1 MRNGSICLQ
10 TMREDVM
17 ITRDMTCR
25 IWDKASLPKDDNS
38 GRDHGTGFVI
48 EKKGNEPLWMRLRQF

>member
-1 MRNGSICLQ
+1 
-10 TMREDVM
+10 M
-17 ITRDMTCR
+17 ITRDMTDR

-38 GRDHGTGFVI
+38 GRDYGTGFVI